1 MALLTSAALAALPTA
16 AKMAAA
22 SAAGAG
28 VGAIPGLIP
37 TRTDRA
43 NRKRL
48 SELERLEEMG
58 MLGLTEREQAA
69 IRNRL
74 SGGAEQ
80 AQRRADAE
88 MRRLAANSAQP
99 QLQMQQAQQ
108 AAQSRQDMEA
118 RIAQEILQLDLQR
131 KAQQEQEMKDVR
143 AAVDQKRQDVVASAL
158 SPLQAGLEGAIQGMT
173 IQQLFG
179 EGVTPEQR
187 TNAIAQSTG
196 LPVEEIQKTFPIVS
210 DGLFPQGASMPIT
223 NAQTMRDF
231 QFQPSTIQNLTA
243 QPGLTFDQF
252 RMAQQSP
259 AVRNE
264 MMQYFLPSRVGPQLP
279 SILDASTLVPR
290 QY

>member
-108 AAQSRQDMEA
+108 AAQRRQDMEA

-131 KAQQEQEMKDVR
+131 KAQQEQELKDVR

-210 DGLFPQGASMPIT
+210 DGLFPQGATMPIT

-264 MMQYFLPSRVGPQLP
+264 MMQYFLPSRVGAQLP

>member
-108 AAQSRQDMEA
+108 AAQRRQDMEA

-131 KAQQEQEMKDVR
+131 KAQQEQELKDVR

-264 MMQYFLPSRVGPQLP
+264 MMQYFLPSRVGAQLP